1 MSMCQKEVMD
11 KVEASKLVDNE
22 LKKQNPDIDCVILD
36 DETIEKAWGWV
47 FFYQSKAFIDS
58 GDFRDMLGG
67 NAPLIV
73 NRSSGKIIETGT
85 AYEIEHYIKEYE
97 ANL

>member
-1 MSMCQKEVMD
+1 MD
-11 KVEASKLVDNE
+11 KTEAFKLVENE
-22 LKKQNPDIDCVILD
+22 LKTQSPEIDCAILE
-36 DETIEKAWGWV
+36 DETIEKSWGWV
-47 FFYQSKAFIDS
+47 FFYQSKAFISS

-73 NRSSGKIIETGT
+73 NRASGKITETGT